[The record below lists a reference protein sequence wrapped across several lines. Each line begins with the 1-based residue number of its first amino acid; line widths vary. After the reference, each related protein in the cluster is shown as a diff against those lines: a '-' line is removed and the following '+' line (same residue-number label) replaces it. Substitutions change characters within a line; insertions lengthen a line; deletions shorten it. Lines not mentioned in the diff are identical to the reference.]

1 MWCAKMRNFDGPRF
15 MKDAERKKSFQ
26 QPFKKVS
33 FWKNDK
39 NCHSLIIIV
48 VIFKLFLVI
57 FGNFHGK
64 VAYLSPSSPEE
75 ACTFHLWSLEGLK
88 EHETRQGWC
97 HDL

>member
-1 MWCAKMRNFDGPRF
+1 MWCAKMRNFAGPRF

-48 VIFKLFLVI
+48 VIFNFSLSFLEISMEKSQTCPPHPQRRLVHSI
-57 FGNFHGK
+57 SGVWKG
-64 VAYLSPSSPEE
+64 
-75 ACTFHLWSLEGLK
+75 
-88 EHETRQGWC
+88 
-97 HDL
+97 